1 MAADMT
7 PTQTILLVLAAALAA
22 VAAITATVHWRWLP
36 WDVALWIAMF
46 VVFMAWRALQP
57 ALHARADEKRPPR

>member
-1 MAADMT
+1 MT

-22 VAAITATVHWRWLP
+22 VAGITATVHWRWLP

-57 ALHARADEKRPPR
+57 ALHARADRKRPPR